1 MKKSLFFAAA
11 VAALLPLA
19 ACQKNGLDLPV
30 ENGGYANLSISL
42 DSMDADISTKATDA
56 SRENTIKSV
65 QVFVFRKGGAQDGM
79 LDSSVYIPFA
89 SAKSGNCTLDPIRCT
104 VGDREAWAIVNA
116 PQDYTAS
123 VGTISDLKKKT
134 VTLADNADASGQSL
148 VMVGNVMTDANGQTV
163 TKLTS
168 GEMSVKMDV
177 SRLVAGVRLAKV
189 INKIQVPS
197 LQNSVSLTGAY
208 LMNVPGLQSLD
219 GSLLASDSSMIPD
232 ASWYARNKK
241 ASGNDPL
248 ILLTQKAASAVT
260 VPYGDS
266 GVAPEYFLYSFA
278 SNIGGAIGS
287 ADRVESDGTK
297 IRTSTYLVVEAKVGS
312 GASAVDCVY
321 PILLPQLEAN
331 KKYSVTL
338 TINHIGGDPEKPWE
352 KIKFSDIKTTINV
365 ADWTDVSYS
374 EAI

>member
-1 MKKSLFFAAA
+1 MKKSLFFAAIF
-11 VAALLPLA
+11 AALLPLA
-19 ACQKNGLDLPV
+19 ACQKNGLDIPV
-30 ENGGYANLSISL
+30 ENIGYTNLSISL
-42 DSMDADISTKATDA
+42 DGMSAEIATKATNA
-56 SRENTIKSV
+56 SLENAIKSV
-65 QVFVFRKGGAQDGM
+65 QLFVFRKGGAQEGM
-79 LDSSVYIPFA
+79 LDSSLYIPFTT
-89 SAKSGNCTLDPIRCT
+89 AKSGSCTLDPIRCT
-104 VGDREAWAIVNA
+104 VGDREVWAIVNA
-116 PQDYTAS
+116 PQDYTTT
-123 VGTISDLKKKT
+123 VGSLSDLKRKT
-134 VTLADNADASGQSL
+134 VTLADNSDASGQNL

-163 TKLTS
+163 TRLTS
-168 GEMSVKMDV
+168 GEMTVKMDV
-177 SRLVAGVRLAKV
+177 FRLVAGIRLAKV

-197 LQNSVSLTGAY
+197 VQNSVSLTGAY

-241 ASGNDPL
+241 ASGSDPL
-248 ILLTQKAASAVT
+248 VLLTQKAASAVA

-266 GVAPEYFLYSFA
+266 GVSPEYLLYSFA

-287 ADRVESDGTK
+287 AERVESDGTK
-297 IRTSTYLVVEAKVGS
+297 FRTSTYLVVEAKVGS

-352 KIKFSDIKTTINV
+352 KIKFADITAIINV
-365 ADWTDVSYS
+365 ADWIDVSYS